1 MAFLR
6 SLFAGVSGLKNHQLM
21 MDVIGNNIANV
32 NTVGFKKGR
41 VTFTDMFSQTLQ
53 NASQSSGTLGGKNPM
68 QVGLGTS
75 VGSID
80 MDATQGSFQ
89 STGMT
94 RDMAIQGSAFF
105 IVNQG
110 GKTLYTRDGN
120 VDFDTTGKLVNMET
134 GGVIQGKLADANGTI
149 STGAALQNIVIRKDI
164 TSPAK
169 ATTTASFAGNLDSN
183 TPTGGTTQT
192 QQPVFDSLG
201 AEHTMTVTFTK
212 GAAVGSWTW
221 AASVTPGTTASTGTI
236 AFNSDGSLNAMTG
249 NPVTITP
256 GGGAAPMSVVL
267 NVGIPSATAPGN
279 NSGITQNSG
288 NPTTPLSTVSPLT
301 QDGWK
306 SGVLTGVSVGP
317 DGTITGAFS
326 NNQQLTLAQI
336 MLADFNNPSGLSR
349 VGGNEYDVSG
359 NSGAAT
365 VIAAGANS
373 TIQTGVLE
381 QSNVDLADEFT
392 KMITAQ
398 RGFQASA
405 RIITVSDQFLEEVVA
420 LKR

>member
-53 NASQSSGTLGGKNPM
+53 NASQPSGTLGGKNPM
-68 QVGLGTS
+68 QVGLGTAI
-75 VGSID
+75 GSID

-120 VDFDTTGKLVNMET
+120 VDFDTTGKLVNKET
-134 GGVIQGKLADANGTI
+134 GGVIQGRLADINGNI
-149 STGAALQNIVIRKDI
+149 PTGAALQDIVIRRDI

-169 ATTTASFAGNLDSN
+169 ATTTASFAGNLDAG
-183 TPTGGTTQT
+183 TAIGGTTQT
-192 QQPVFDSLG
+192 QQPVYDSLG
-201 AEHTMTVTFTK
+201 IEHTMTLTFTK
-212 GAAVGSWTW
+212 TGINAWSW
-221 AASVTPGTTASTGTI
+221 AASVTPGTTVSAGTI

-249 NPVTITP
+249 NPVAITP
-256 GGGAAPMSVVL
+256 GGGAAPMSVLL
-267 NVGIPSATAPGN
+267 NVGVPSATVPGN

-288 NPTTPLSTVSPLT
+288 GGTTPTSTVSPLT

-306 SGVLTGVSVGP
+306 AGVLTGVSVGP

-365 VIAAGANS
+365 VVAAGGNS

>member
-53 NASQSSGTLGGKNPM
+53 SASQSTGTLGGKNPM

-89 STGMT
+89 ATGMQ
-94 RDMAIQGSAFF
+94 RDMAVQGSAFF

-120 VDFDTTGKLVNMET
+120 VDFDTTGKLVNKET
-134 GGVIQGKLADANGTI
+134 GGVIQGRLADANGTI
-149 STGAALQNIVIRKDI
+149 PTGATLQNIVIRKDI

-169 ATTTASFAGNLDSN
+169 ATTNASFAGNLDQS
-183 TPTGGTTQT
+183 TPVGGTAQAE
-192 QQPVFDSLG
+192 QPVFDSLG
-201 AEHTMTVTFTK
+201 VEHTMTLTFTHT
-212 GAAVGSWTW
+212 GTNTWSW

-249 NPVTITP
+249 SPVSITP
-256 GGGAAPMSVVL
+256 GGGASPMSVVI
-267 NVGIPSATAPGN
+267 NAGIPSLTVPGN
-279 NSGITQNSG
+279 NSGITQNATNG
-288 NPTTPLSTVSPLT
+288 TTPASTVIPLT

-306 SGVLTGVSVGP
+306 AGVLTGVSVGE

-336 MLADFNNPSGLSR
+336 MLADFNNPSGLNR
-349 VGGNEYDVSG
+349 VGGNEFDVSG
-359 NSGAAT
+359 NSGGAT
-365 VIAAGANS
+365 VVAAGTNS